1 MNCGSIELILG
12 CMYSGKT
19 TELIR
24 LMNRYKS
31 VNNNILAINYK
42 NDTRYGDDNKI
53 YTHNKDGIDAI
64 HVDDLGAFSE
74 KTFFRGQYEA
84 AEIIFINE
92 GQFFDNLY
100 EFCIKAVDVDNKTV
114 IVCGLDGDF
123 RREPFGDMLRLIPVS
138 DKVTRLTALCKK
150 CNDGTAGIF
159 TLRTIN
165 SSEQTL
171 IGGEEC
177 YIPVCRKH
185 YLVNLDSIVPLDN

>member
-1 MNCGSIELILG
+1 MSNGRLELILG

-31 VNNNILAINYK
+31 INKNMLAINYK
-42 NDTRYGDDNKI
+42 NDTRYGNDNKI
-53 YTHNKDGIDAI
+53 YTHNKDGVEALHIDE
-64 HVDDLGAFSE
+64 LGVISE
-74 KTFFRGQYEA
+74 KPFFEMQYRK

-92 GQFFDNLY
+92 GQFFSTLY
-100 EFCIKAVDVDNKTV
+100 DFCKKAVEVDFKTV

-123 RREPFGDMLRLIPVS
+123 RREAFGDMLQLIPIA
-138 DKVTRLTALCKK
+138 DKVTRLTALCKR

-165 SSEQTL
+165 SSQQTL
-171 IGGEEC
+171 IGGEES
-177 YIPVCRKH
+177 YIPVCRHH
-185 YLVNLDSIVPLDN
+185 YLENYTII

>member
-1 MNCGSIELILG
+1 MSCGSLELILG

-31 VNNNILAINYK
+31 INDNILAINYK
-42 NDTRYGDDNKI
+42 NDIRYGDDNKI
-53 YTHNKDGIDAI
+53 YTHNKDGVDAL
-64 HVDDLGAFSE
+64 HLDNLNVFHE
-74 KTFFRGQYEA
+74 KLFFQIQYKSS
-84 AEIIFINE
+84 EIIFINE
-92 GQFFDNLY
+92 GQFFENLH
-100 EFCIKAVDVDNKTV
+100 EFCIKAVDIDNKTV

-123 RREPFGDMLRLIPVS
+123 RREPFGDMLKLIPHA

-171 IGGEEC
+171 IGGNEC
-177 YIPVCRKH
+177 YMPVCRKH
-185 YLVNLDSIVPLDN
+185 YLAEMR

>member
-1 MNCGSIELILG
+1 MSGCGNLELIMG

-31 VNNNILAINYK
+31 INNNILAINYK
-42 NDTRYGDDNKI
+42 NDTRYGNDNKI
-53 YTHNKDGIDAI
+53 YTHNKNGVEALHI
-64 HVDDLGAFSE
+64 DDLTALCEGSE
-74 KTFFRGQYEA
+74 FQNQYET

-92 GQFFDNLY
+92 GQFFNNLY
-100 EFCIKAVDVDNKTV
+100 EFCVRAVDMDCKTV

-123 RREPFGDMLRLIPVS
+123 RREPFGDMLRLVPLA
-138 DKVTRLTALCKK
+138 DKVTRLTALCKI
-150 CNDGTAGIF
+150 CNNGTRGLF

-171 IGGEEC
+171 IGGDES
-177 YIPVCRKH
+177 YMPVCRTH
-185 YLVNLDSIVPLDN
+185 YLNSVE

>member
-1 MNCGSIELILG
+1 MECGKLELILG

-31 VNNNILAINYK
+31 INNKILAINYK
-42 NDTRYGDDNKI
+42 SDTRYGNDNKI
-53 YTHNKDGIDAI
+53 YTHNKDGVDALHI
-64 HVDDLGAFSE
+64 DDLKDLSE
-74 KTFFRGQYEA
+74 KPFFQSQYNS

-92 GQFFDNLY
+92 GQFFHNLY

-123 RREPFGDMLRLIPVS
+123 RREPFGDMLKLIPLA

-150 CNDGTAGIF
+150 CNNGTPGIF

-171 IGGEEC
+171 IGGDES
-177 YIPVCRKH
+177 YMPVCRKH
-185 YLVNLDSIVPLDN
+185 YLGS